1 MRTIRDWFRQV
12 RNRSRLGPKAGL
24 PPASMIDELTKPRVI
39 PAHLFKDCRRLPP
52 EEVRINGILE
62 DAAWY
67 LWDNRC
73 PRSGILNALILQW
86 GDSTRLR
93 GLTPRQ
99 ALEDARQYLRGIASW
114 RRGSYFLA
122 TVAKFRYKQACY
134 IHWEC
139 RSDDDVIHYSLMGR
153 WAFRIKHRLL
163 PLLGWEE
170 VPTSPGNSD
179 DRRQSPVS
187 SSTTTSTAG

>member
-1 MRTIRDWFRQV
+1 
-12 RNRSRLGPKAGL
+12 
-24 PPASMIDELTKPRVI
+24 MINELTKPRVL
-39 PAHLFKDCRRLPP
+39 PAELFKDCRRLPP
-52 EEVRINGILE
+52 EKVRINLILE

-67 LWDNRC
+67 LWGNRY
-73 PRSGILNALILQW
+73 PRNGILNAAILQREDFT
-86 GDSTRLR
+86 GLR

-99 ALEDARQYLRGIASW
+99 AINEARLYLRGIAAW
-114 RRGSYFLA
+114 TRGPAFLA
-122 TVAKFRYKQACY
+122 TVAEFRHKRACY

>member
-1 MRTIRDWFRQV
+1 
-12 RNRSRLGPKAGL
+12 
-24 PPASMIDELTKPRVI
+24 MINELTKPRVV
-39 PAHLFKDCRRLPP
+39 PLELFSKGGRRLPD
-52 EEVRINGILE
+52 EIHRIKMILTAAVWRIQDGGYPRTGML
-62 DAAWY
+62 DAAMMERED
-67 LWDNRC
+67 LAT
-73 PRSGILNALILQW
+73 PQ
-86 GDSTRLR
+86 
-93 GLTPRQ
+93 GLTSRE
-99 ALEDARQYLRGIASW
+99 AICEARRHLMSTAQW
-114 RRGSYFLA
+114 RRGASFLVIRA
-122 TVAKFRYKQACY
+122 EFRYNQASY